1 MAGKWSEAE
10 ELPRF
15 IEKLMS
21 RQKKGD
27 CFGLD
32 TGFPKLN
39 KVTHGLNQGIYVIGG
54 MPGCGKTTLA
64 WQIAFQVA
72 QNNKEAL
79 VLFFS
84 LDQGVED
91 LRIRLLSRL
100 TGIESESFYNG
111 KLHED
116 GQARETLKLAVEE
129 HKVATERLCLLG
141 PELDM
146 HRGAPRSDNGVHKY
160 DGELLEDLPKGT
172 YGPPS
177 LPAWLYTE
185 IEKGREQTGTKDTLV
200 VVDYVQKMYP
210 LRKYGGDYE
219 RINIAMDELR
229 KLSERIHGPVLVV
242 SEINRENYR
251 NPGMDAF
258 KNSGRIEYAADVA
271 CVLKRNGS
279 KEKPREMELDVLK
292 NRMGGTEVIPF
303 DFSPKLAKFVEVK

>member
-1 MAGKWSEAE
+1 MAGKRSEAE

-15 IEKLMS
+15 IERLMS
-21 RQKKGD
+21 RRQGGD
-27 CFGLD
+27 CLGLD

-54 MPGCGKTTLA
+54 KPGCGKTTLT

-72 QNNKEAL
+72 QNNEAL

-100 TGIESESFYNG
+100 TGIESESFFNG
-111 KLHED
+111 QLHED

-146 HRGAPRSDNGVHKY
+146 HRGVPSNDSGLHRY

-177 LPAWLYTE
+177 LPAWFYME
-185 IEKGREQTGTKDTLV
+185 IEKGREQVKTKDTLV

-242 SEINRENYR
+242 SEINRENYL
-251 NPGMDAF
+251 NPGIDSF

-271 CVLKRNGS
+271 CVLKRKGTN
-279 KEKPREMELDVLK
+279 ETPREMELEVLK
-292 NRMGGTEVIPF
+292 NRMGETGNIPF
-303 DFSPKLAKFVEVK
+303 DFSPELAKFEEVK